1 MGGYPN
7 PSSPGTYVTV
17 DLLERGSYRD
27 ESIHIKIS
35 DVKGVFHSYT
45 VSSVEEVSVAV
56 NDYLEKA
63 APGVHIVQIIWGTQ
77 SEQLKI
83 LRR

>member
-1 MGGYPN
+1 VVYPN
-7 PSSPGTYVTV
+7 PSSPGNYVTV
-17 DLLERGSYRD
+17 DLLDRGSFRD
-27 ESIHIKIS
+27 EQIHIKIS
-35 DVKGVFHSYT
+35 DVKGVFTSYS
-45 VSSVEEVSVAV
+45 VRSVEEVSLVV

-63 APGVHIVQIIWGTQ
+63 APGVHIVQLIWGAH